1 MVNSLVERL
10 IMKKTINVAVIG
22 KGAMGRTHSAS
33 IAMLK
38 YSFKN
43 MPFEVKLHTLV
54 LRNEE
59 NMRAEADALGFENVT
74 ARYEDVLENPEI
86 DVIDICTPNNL
97 HFDMVEKAVK
107 AGKHILC
114 EKPLGINAEETDKML
129 EMIEGKDKCY
139 GMVFNNRHL
148 PCIIRAKQI
157 VEEGKLGRILSFR
170 CAYRHSSGTD
180 PEKNAGWKQNK
191 DICGAGV
198 LFDLGSHVI
207 DLLSCVLGDKEE
219 NRICDVKAVPQIGFE
234 TRKGADGKD
243 WKTNAEEAVYVI
255 ATLNN
260 GAVGTLEAT
269 KICVGANDDFTLEIF
284 GTDGSLK
291 FDLMQSNYLEFYDN
305 TAKGA
310 PIGGYKGYTRIE
322 CVNRL
327 NDVIEGSV
335 LPGMR
340 APIGWMQG
348 HVNSMYNY
356 FTCVYEGKKPS
367 PSFEDGA
374 YVQKVMDACLK

>member
-1 MVNSLVERL
+1 
-10 IMKKTINVAVIG
+10 MKKTINVAIVG
-22 KGAMGRTHSAS
+22 KGAMGRTHSAA
-33 IAMLK
+33 ITMLK
-38 YSFKN
+38 YSFKD

-54 LRNEE
+54 LRNGE
-59 NMRAEADALGFENVT
+59 NMRQEADALGFENVT
-74 ARYEDVLENPEI
+74 TRYEDVLENPEI

-97 HFDMVEKAVK
+97 HFDMVQKAVK

-114 EKPLGINAEETDKML
+114 EKPLGINTDETEKML
-129 EMIEGKDKCY
+129 SMIEGSDKCF

-148 PCIIRAKQI
+148 PCIVRACQI

-170 CAYRHSSGTD
+170 SCYRHSSGTD

-207 DLLSCVLGDKEE
+207 DLLSCVLGDREE
-219 NRICDVKAVPQIGFE
+219 NRISTVNAVPQIGFE
-234 TRKGADGKD
+234 TRKGSDGKA
-243 WKTNAEEAVYVI
+243 WKTNAEEAIYVI
-255 ATLNN
+255 ATLNC

-291 FDLMQSNYLEFYDN
+291 FDLMQPNYLEFYDN
-305 TAKGA
+305 TAQGK
-310 PIGGYKGYTRIE
+310 PVGGYKGYTRIE
-322 CVNRL
+322 CVNRI
-327 NDVIEGSV
+327 NDVIETSV

-340 APIGWMQG
+340 APIGWLQG

-356 FTCVYEGKKPS
+356 FTSVYEGKKPS

-374 YVQKVMDACLK
+374 YVQNVMGKILEQY

>member
-1 MVNSLVERL
+1 
-10 IMKKTINVAVIG
+10 MKKTINVAIIG

-38 YSFKN
+38 YSFKT

-54 LRNEE
+54 LRSEE
-59 NMRAEADALGFENVT
+59 NMREIADELGFENVT
-74 ARYEDVLENPEI
+74 TRYEDVLENPEI

-114 EKPLGINAEETDKML
+114 EKPLGINAEETEKML
-129 EMIEGKDKCY
+129 SMIDGSDKCY

-148 PCIIRAKQI
+148 PCIIRARQI

-170 CAYRHSSGTD
+170 CAYRHSSGAD

-234 TRKGADGKD
+234 TRKGSDGGE
-243 WKTNAEEAVYVI
+243 WKTNAEEAIYVI
-255 ATLNN
+255 ATLNC

-269 KICVGANDDFTLEIF
+269 KICVGANDDFTLEVF

-291 FDLMQSNYLEFYDN
+291 FDLMQPSFLEFYDN
-305 TAKGA
+305 TANGA
-310 PIGGYKGYTRIE
+310 PVGGYKGYTRIE

-327 NDVIEGSV
+327 NDIIPESV

-348 HVNSMYNY
+348 HINSMYNY
-356 FTCVYEGKKPS
+356 FACVYEGRKPS

-374 YVQKVMDACLK
+374 YVQRIMDICLK